1 MDTEANTIPYAM
13 QWANP
18 ATVDAEMGHVATL
31 PISLSDQGE
40 DAQNY
45 PVIDA
50 RGTSQPKGPMLTDES
65 WAFQIINLQWPTAT
79 DADGVVI
86 PAPITEKRLTWG
98 ANYGRVGG
106 WDDSYPGSYIDP
118 RYPDSVSTSLTQ
130 YNQHFDDPLGEI
142 ESGSRANGLLAAYSV
157 FVVLGT
163 HTGGYTNG
171 TVGEEVIQMQNV
183 TLASFSAS
191 IGAVETSGP
200 AGVGSASSATITYT
214 PAGYDP
220 TYATWEI
227 AAKTN
232 AVNATLTP
240 AAKYPLDH
248 PVFVIQ
254 GYAASQL
261 PASISVGTGLTK
273 AGVDYFATLDSA
285 EQRLWITVNRVVSNS
300 VNLLVNVSGSGVAS
314 SLPVFKTLHSFNGD
328 GAGPVA
334 GVVLPSGVL
343 YGTALE
349 GGDSSDGTVFSFNT
363 VNSQFSDLHV
373 FSATDTNR
381 FNGDGANPHGTL
393 LYSDGAL
400 FGTTRSGGSS
410 GNGTLFSVNNNGTGF
425 TNLHDFT
432 GGANGQAAGPVAGV
446 ILSGTN
452 LYGTTWRGGR
462 ENLGSVFSIGTNGMG
477 LLTLYS
483 FTGSTDGTEPWAGV
497 IVSGTTLYGTASS
510 GGAWG
515 NGSIYAVRSEINGF
529 TNLHNFTATA
539 KTATNGDGAV
549 PYGGLL
555 LSGEWLYGTTSAGGA
570 SGSGTIF
577 AINTNGT
584 GFTNLNRYTGGT
596 DGAAPAGGLL
606 LWSNILY
613 GTATGGGTSGNGTVF
628 SVNTNGTGFMTLY
641 SFTNGV
647 DGSNPQPE

>member
-1 MDTEANTIPYAM
+1 MHQAGNSQTVPTTVQWFFADGRSHPIFALSQDARATPGNIAGDSRSPYGDVAYDGDGINSYVGGASYGDTYKFVTLAANEVTTNSGWMDTEANTIPYAM

-50 RGTSQPKGPMLTDES
+50 RGTSQPQGPMLTDES
-65 WAFQIINLQWPTAT
+65 WAFQIINLQWPSAT
-79 DADGVVI
+79 DANGVVI
-86 PAPITEKRLTWG
+86 PAPITEKRPTWG

-106 WDDSYPGSYIDP
+106 WDDSYPGSYLDP

-130 YNQHFDDPLGEI
+130 YNQHYNDPLGEI
-142 ESGSRANGLLAAYSV
+142 QSGSRANGLLTAYSV
-157 FVVLGT
+157 FVVFGT

-171 TVGEEVIQMQNV
+171 TVGQQVIQMQNV
-183 TLASFSAS
+183 TLASLAAS

-200 AGVGSASSATITYT
+200 AVWAASSATITYT

-227 AAKTN
+227 AAETN

-240 AAKYPLDH
+240 AANYPLDH

-254 GYAASQL
+254 DYAASQL

-285 EQRLWITVNRVVSNS
+285 GQRLWITVNRVVSNS
-300 VNLLVNVSGSGVAS
+300 VNLLVNVSGAGTVPSV
-314 SLPVFKTLHSFNGD
+314 PVFKTLHSFNGD

-334 GVVLPSGVL
+334 GLVLPGGIL

-349 GGDSSDGTVFSFNT
+349 GGDSSDGTLFGFNTANSVFSDT
-363 VNSQFSDLHV
+363 HI

-381 FNGDGANPHGTL
+381 FNNDGANPHGTL
-393 LYSDGAL
+393 LYSDGVL

-410 GNGTLFSVNNNGTGF
+410 GNGALFAVDSNGAGF
-425 TNLHDFT
+425 TNLHSFT

-446 ILSGTN
+446 ILSG
-452 LYGTTWRGGR
+452 RQ
-462 ENLGSVFSIGTNGMG
+462 S
-477 LLTLYS
+477 
-483 FTGSTDGTEPWAGV
+483 
-497 IVSGTTLYGTASS
+497 
-510 GGAWG
+510 
-515 NGSIYAVRSEINGF
+515 
-529 TNLHNFTATA
+529 
-539 KTATNGDGAV
+539 
-549 PYGGLL
+549 
-555 LSGEWLYGTTSAGGA
+555 
-570 SGSGTIF
+570 
-577 AINTNGT
+577 
-584 GFTNLNRYTGGT
+584 
-596 DGAAPAGGLL
+596 
-606 LWSNILY
+606 
-613 GTATGGGTSGNGTVF
+613 
-628 SVNTNGTGFMTLY
+628 
-641 SFTNGV
+641 
-647 DGSNPQPE
+647 